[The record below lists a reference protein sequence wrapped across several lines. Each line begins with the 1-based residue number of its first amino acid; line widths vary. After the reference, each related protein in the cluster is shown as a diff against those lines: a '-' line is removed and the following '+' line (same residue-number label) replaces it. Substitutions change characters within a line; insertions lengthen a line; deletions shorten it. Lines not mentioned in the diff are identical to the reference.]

1 MDVITTLHLRGC
13 AVHASIIVS
22 LANADMTMKKI
33 LALLIIIAIAAY
45 LLFWPVSIEPVA
57 WQAPTAPALEG
68 PYATNTTLSDSR
80 ILGKDEGIG
89 PEDVAIDDEGDLYVG
104 YVDGR
109 IVRFDPDGN
118 NPDLIAN
125 TEGRPLG
132 LDFAP
137 SGNLIVADGYKGLLS
152 ISAAGAITTLSDS
165 ANGLAYGF
173 TDDVDVD
180 SNGIAYFSDA
190 SSKFGPAMHARDDI
204 MEHGGHGRLLRYDP
218 ATNQAEVLL
227 DGLQFANGIALSQ
240 NEDFVLVTE
249 TGNYRIVRY
258 WLKGDKAGTHDI
270 FMDNLPGIPDGIS
283 ANGDG
288 TFWLALFSPRNAMLD
303 SLSDKPLLRKVAF
316 RMPSFLQPQPVH
328 HGFVLGLD
336 EQGQVT
342 HNLQDNSDG
351 AFAPITSAEQHG
363 NTLYLGSLT
372 EPRFAAYPL
381 GDNSAATR
389 SNDGDSNK

>member
-1 MDVITTLHLRGC
+1 MCGDCRGV
-13 AVHASIIVS
+13 AGARRGRG
-22 LANADMTMKKI
+22 
-33 LALLIIIAIAAY
+33 ALL
-45 LLFWPVSIEPVA
+45 
-57 WQAPTAPALEG
+57 
-68 PYATNTTLSDSR
+68 
-80 ILGKDEGIG
+80 
-89 PEDVAIDDEGDLYVG
+89 
-104 YVDGR
+104 
-109 IVRFDPDGN
+109 
-118 NPDLIAN
+118 
-125 TEGRPLG
+125 
-132 LDFAP
+132 
-137 SGNLIVADGYKGLLS
+137 
-152 ISAAGAITTLSDS
+152 
-165 ANGLAYGF
+165 
-173 TDDVDVD
+173 
-180 SNGIAYFSDA
+180 
-190 SSKFGPAMHARDDI
+190 
-204 MEHGGHGRLLRYDP
+204 EHGGDGRLLRYDP
-218 ATNQAEVLL
+218 GANQAEVLL